1 VAIVIA
7 LLVSSAF
14 AAGSASLQSTIN
26 SGSGQDE
33 VQPIYEIATSP
44 DGTTLSCIRWQATPS
59 HPSRTTALVLHGIG
73 FHSEPYQVLANG
85 LNHQGI
91 DVYAV
96 DARGHGRSAGVRG
109 RVPTAAQV
117 RDDINAVVAII
128 RRRAPD
134 TRLFLIGES
143 MGSAFVFAYL
153 TGPSSEVAGAV
164 MLEPPLKIRIS
175 QLFKGSTLLKA
186 VYGLLRPDA
195 AAISLVDS
203 RLEESS
209 RSKEFVAQRR
219 SDPLAY
225 QKVSIRYLLG
235 IFHLT
240 KNWKTTAR
248 NINIPLLV
256 MQGSEDPIVDL
267 SATQRFVTLVASP
280 EKKLVVVEGALHT
293 LLWDPET
300 PNVIKAINSWL
311 THR

>member
-1 VAIVIA
+1 MATVIA
-7 LLVSSAF
+7 LMLSSAF
-14 AAGSASLQSTIN
+14 AAESESPRGTN
-26 SGSGQDE
+26 FGSGQDE
-33 VQPIYEIATSP
+33 VQPIYEIATSA

-109 RVPTAAQV
+109 RVPTAAQI
-117 RDDINAVVAII
+117 RDDINAVIAII
-128 RRRAPD
+128 RRTAPD
-134 TRLFLIGES
+134 TRIFLVGES
-143 MGSAFVFAYL
+143 MGSAFAFAYL
-153 TGPSSEVAGAV
+153 TGPSSKVAGAV
-164 MLEPPLKIRIS
+164 LLAPPLKIRMS
-175 QLFKGSTLLKA
+175 QFSKGSTLLKA
-186 VYGLLRPDA
+186 VYGLLRPDVA
-195 AAISLVDS
+195 VFSLVDS

-235 IFHLT
+235 IFQLT

-256 MQGSEDPIVDL
+256 MHGSEDPIVDL
-267 SATQRFVTLVASP
+267 SATERFFALVASP
-280 EKKLVVVEGALHT
+280 DKKLFVVEGASHT
-293 LLWDPET
+293 LLWDPKTPDVIET
-300 PNVIKAINSWL
+300 INSWL
-311 THR
+311 THH